1 MTTTHTADSTT
12 TQRSDFGDLP
22 GISRAYVV
30 MAFVEGFTWAGLLV
44 GMLLEHVLHV
54 TEWGVT
60 IFGPLHGGAFMLYG
74 LVTLIAAVKLRWGF
88 WVTITALFAAI
99 PPLTTIPMEIWL
111 RRKGYLSAR

>member
-1 MTTTHTADSTT
+1 MTTDTGTT
-12 TQRSDFGDLP
+12 TTAPQRPAFATLP
-22 GISRAYVV
+22 RLSRAYVV
-30 MAFVEGFTWAGLLV
+30 LAIVEAFTWAGLLI

-74 LVTLIAAVKLRWGF
+74 LVTLLLAFKMRWGF
-88 WVTITALFAAI
+88 WLTVLTLAAAV

-111 RRKGYLSAR
+111 RRNGKLTAK